1 MDPYTFPRD
10 YNLSSHEG
18 GRGDLLAKDSLPGE
32 RRDEV
37 ADESRPQME
46 EEWGI
51 EQPPDAELEELEEE
65 EVNLED
71 IEETLD
77 DPVRLYLREI
87 GRVPLLS
94 AADERVLARRVE
106 KG

>member
-1 MDPYTFPRD
+1 MDPDIFPRNI
-10 YNLSSHEG
+10 NLTSRQSR
-18 GRGDLLAKDSLPGE
+18 RGDLLAEDSHPGE
-32 RRDEV
+32 RREEPT
-37 ADESRPQME
+37 DESTPQMG
-46 EEWGI
+46 EEWGE
-51 EQPPDAELEELEEE
+51 EQPPDAELDELEEE

-94 AADERVLARRVE
+94 AADE
-106 KG
+106 